1 RLRPALRQRAV
12 DERRLRRG
20 RVPRSAI
27 EDGKPM
33 TASRLSH
40 AFLSSAAATLSLA
53 ALSLVPVASEAQ
65 RGPAPPS
72 ARESAPIDLTG
83 YWVSVVTEDWRH
95 RMATPRK
102 GDYESVPL
110 NAAGRRAAD
119 AWDLEQDN
127 AAGLEC
133 KAFGVG
139 GIMRQPG
146 RLHVT
151 WEDDDTLR
159 IDFDAGS
166 QTRLLHFDPAAN
178 PPGDELTWQGYS
190 VAEWERP
197 PAGAGAPVRAPIGN
211 STGPVA
217 AGGGGRGLRGG
228 PPPPSSIAEGGALKV
243 VTTGFREGYLRKNG
257 VPYSEDASITEYFHR
272 LPEHPNG
279 DVWLH
284 VVT

>member
-1 RLRPALRQRAV
+1 GRGGRRRVPRLGAVRPRQGPAHALARHVARRGARRETRARLRPALRQRRGAV
-12 DERRLRRG
+12 DERGLHRG
-20 RVPRSAI
+20 RIPRPAI

-33 TASRLSH
+33 TASH
-40 AFLSSAAATLSLA
+40 TFLSSTAAALSLA
-53 ALSLVPVASEAQ
+53 ALSLAPIASEAQ

-83 YWVSVVTEDWRH
+83 YSVSVGPEDWRH

-166 QTRLLHFDPAAN
+166 QTRLLHF
-178 PPGDELTWQGYS
+178 
-190 VAEWERP
+190 
-197 PAGAGAPVRAPIGN
+197 
-211 STGPVA
+211 
-217 AGGGGRGLRGG
+217 
-228 PPPPSSIAEGGALKV
+228 
-243 VTTGFREGYLRKNG
+243 
-257 VPYSEDASITEYFHR
+257 
-272 LPEHPNG
+272 
-279 DVWLH
+279 
-284 VVT
+284 